1 MRLVR
6 NKVAVFA
13 AILPAFL
20 LPVYGVTFP
29 TQDHTQKP
37 DDSTQ
42 PGSTGAA
49 KSPDGKS
56 RPQRIRIGGD
66 VQAAKIIY
74 RVQPQYPKKARQQ
87 GITGT
92 VRLHVVVGTNGSVQE
107 VSPISGD
114 PLLADAAADAVR
126 QWKYEIT
133 TLNKVPVEVDTV
145 VDITFSLKS

>member
-49 KSPDGKS
+49 KAPDGKS
-56 RPQRIRIGGD
+56 RPQRIRIGGN
-66 VQAAKIIY
+66 VQAAKIIS
-74 RVQPQYPKKARQQ
+74 RVQPQYPKNAKEQR
-87 GITGT
+87 ITGT
-92 VRLHVVVGTNGSVQE
+92 VRLHVIIGTNGSVQE
-107 VSPISGD
+107 VTVMSGE
-114 PLLADAAADAVR
+114 PSLADAAVEAVR
-126 QWKYEIT
+126 QWKY
-133 TLNKVPVEVDTV
+133 KVPTIHGEPVEIETV
-145 VDITFSLKS
+145 VDVNFSLTS